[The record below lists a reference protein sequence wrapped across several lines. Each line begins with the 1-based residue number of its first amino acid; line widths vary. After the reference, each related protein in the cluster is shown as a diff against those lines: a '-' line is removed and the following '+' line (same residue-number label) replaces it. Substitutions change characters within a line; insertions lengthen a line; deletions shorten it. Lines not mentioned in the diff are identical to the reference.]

1 MTRAHHRH
9 GVVRVGRIMVIAA
22 CVMLLVE
29 NGLLFREGASP
40 EHPVEG
46 LKVIAVLSLLWMF
59 TGAWA
64 MCFRKVWG
72 RVLTLT
78 ILYLCSAGYFLAVII
93 TVTSGS
99 GVFVGRL
106 RPIVIATLVYIYLSL
121 VLTHSRHVRRL
132 TSRTWE

>member
-1 MTRAHHRH
+1 MM
-9 GVVRVGRIMVIAA
+9 VVAA
-22 CVMLLVE
+22 CLIMLVE
-29 NGLLFREGASP
+29 NGLLFKEGASP
-40 EHPVEG
+40 LHPVES

-59 TGAWA
+59 TGAWGIF
-64 MCFRKVWG
+64 FRKAWG
-72 RVLTLT
+72 RVLALT

-93 TVTSGS
+93 TATSGS

-106 RPIVIATLVYIYLSL
+106 RPIVIATLVYVYLSL